1 MTIDTNP
8 LIGNYE
14 TLDLKNVARRQNV
27 RSGWPKEKDS
37 NGMGLVDNKVAF
49 ISGVARGQGR
59 SHAVRLAEE
68 GADIIGF
75 DICANDDAVE
85 YPLATQDDLDETTK
99 LIEKFG
105 RRALLSVADVRDHEA
120 VKRLVDEGVVEL
132 GRLDIVLANAGVM
145 AITGEQ
151 RLQREAFLAGIDIM
165 LTGVFNTVMPAIPHL
180 RAGGRGGS
188 IVITS
193 STAGLVGG
201 LGDGSPGVLGY
212 TASKHAV
219 VGLMRAWA
227 NVLAPEN
234 IRVNTVHPTGVNSP
248 MIANEAFGRYVQEF
262 PTIAQNLQN
271 PLPVPNG
278 LLEPQDVTDS
288 IMHLISD
295 AGRYI
300 TGTTYVMDAGFTN
313 KR

>member
-1 MTIDTNP
+1 
-8 LIGNYE
+8 
-14 TLDLKNVARRQNV
+14 V
-27 RSGWPKEKDS
+27 
-37 NGMGLVDNKVAF
+37 GLAENKVAL

-75 DICANDDAVE
+75 DICANDPDVE
-85 YPLATQDDLDETTK
+85 YPLSSPEDLEETAE
-99 LIEKFG
+99 LIGKFG
-105 RRALLSVADVRDHEA
+105 RKAILKVADVRDYDA
-120 VKRLVDEGVVEL
+120 VKQVIDDGVAEL

-145 AITGEQ
+145 AITGQQ
-151 RLQREAFLAGIDIM
+151 RLRRGAYLAGIDIM
-165 LTGVFNTVMPAIPHL
+165 LNGVFNTVDAAIPHL

-201 LGDGSPGVLGY
+201 LADGTPGVMGY
-212 TASKHAV
+212 VASKHGV

-227 NVLAPEN
+227 NVLAPES

-248 MIANEAFGRYVQEF
+248 MIANEAFARFIQDQ
-262 PTIAQNLQN
+262 PAIAENLQN

-278 LLEPQDVTDS
+278 LLEPEDVTDS
-288 IMHLISD
+288 IMHLVSD
-295 AGRYI
+295 AGRFI
-300 TGTTYVMDAGFTN
+300 TGSTFVMDAGFTN
-313 KR
+313 RR

>member
-1 MTIDTNP
+1 
-8 LIGNYE
+8 
-14 TLDLKNVARRQNV
+14 
-27 RSGWPKEKDS
+27 
-37 NGMGLVDNKVAF
+37 MGLADGKVAF

-75 DICANDDAVE
+75 DVCANDDAVE
-85 YPLATQDDLDETTK
+85 YPLATPDDLQETAD

-105 RRALLSVADVRDHEA
+105 RTALLSVADVRDHDA
-120 VKRLVDEGVVEL
+120 VKQVVDNGVAEL

-145 AITGEQ
+145 AITGEH
-151 RLQREAFLAGIDIM
+151 RLRRDAYLAGIDIM
-165 LTGVFNTVMPAIPHL
+165 LNGVFNTVETAIPHL
-180 RAGGRGGS
+180 KSGGRGGS

-201 LGDGSPGVLGY
+201 LADGSPGVLGY
-212 TASKHAV
+212 IASKHGV

-234 IRVNTVHPTGVNSP
+234 IRVNTIHPTGVNSP
-248 MIANEAFGRYVQEF
+248 MIANEAFGRFVQEY
-262 PTIAQNLQN
+262 PTIAENLQN

-278 LLEPQDVTDS
+278 LLEPEDVTDS
-288 IMHLISD
+288 IMHLVSD

-300 TGTTYVMDAGFTN
+300 TGTTFVVDAGFTN
-313 KR
+313 RR

>member
-1 MTIDTNP
+1 
-8 LIGNYE
+8 
-14 TLDLKNVARRQNV
+14 
-27 RSGWPKEKDS
+27 
-37 NGMGLVDNKVAF
+37 MGLADNKVAF

-85 YPLATQDDLDETTK
+85 YPLATREDLDETAA

-105 RRALLSVADVRDHEA
+105 RKAILRVADVRDYDA
-120 VKRLVDEGVVEL
+120 VKQVVDDGVAEL

-145 AITGEQ
+145 AITGQE
-151 RLQREAFLAGIDIM
+151 RLRREAYLAGIDIM
-165 LTGVFNTVMPAIPHL
+165 LNGVFNTVDVAIPHL

-201 LGDGSPGVLGY
+201 LADGTPGVMGY
-212 TASKHAV
+212 IASKHGV
-219 VGLMRAWA
+219 IGLMRAWA
-227 NVLAPEN
+227 NVLASEN
-234 IRVNTVHPTGVNSP
+234 IRVNTIHPTGVNSP
-248 MIANEAFGRYVQEF
+248 MIANEAFARFVQEQ
-262 PTIAQNLQN
+262 PTIAENLQN

-278 LLEPQDVTDS
+278 LLEPEDVTNS
-288 IMHLISD
+288 IMHLVSD
-295 AGRYI
+295 SGRFI
-300 TGTTYVMDAGFTN
+300 TGSTFMVDAGFTN
-313 KR
+313 RR

>member
-1 MTIDTNP
+1 
-8 LIGNYE
+8 
-14 TLDLKNVARRQNV
+14 
-27 RSGWPKEKDS
+27 
-37 NGMGLVDNKVAF
+37 MGLADNKVAF

-85 YPLATQDDLDETTK
+85 YPLATREDLDETAD

-105 RRALLSVADVRDHEA
+105 RKAILRVADVRDYDA
-120 VKRLVDEGVVEL
+120 VKQVVDDGVAEL

-145 AITGEQ
+145 AITGQE
-151 RLQREAFLAGIDIM
+151 RLRREAYFAGIDIM
-165 LTGVFNTVMPAIPHL
+165 LNGVFNTVDVAIPHL

-201 LGDGSPGVLGY
+201 LADGTPGVMGY
-212 TASKHAV
+212 IASKHGV
-219 VGLMRAWA
+219 IGLMRAWA

-234 IRVNTVHPTGVNSP
+234 IRVNTIHPTGVNSP
-248 MIANEAFGRYVQEF
+248 MIANEAFARFVQEQ
-262 PTIAQNLQN
+262 PTIAENLQN

-278 LLEPQDVTDS
+278 LLEPEDVTNS
-288 IMHLISD
+288 IMHLVSD
-295 AGRYI
+295 SGRFI
-300 TGTTYVMDAGFTN
+300 TGSTFMVDAGFTN
-313 KR
+313 RR

>member
-1 MTIDTNP
+1 M
-8 LIGNYE
+8 G
-14 TLDLKNVARRQNV
+14 VA
-27 RSGWPKEKDS
+27 
-37 NGMGLVDNKVAF
+37 DNKVAF
-49 ISGVARGQGR
+49 ISGIARGQGR

-85 YPLATQDDLDETTK
+85 YPLATPEDLDETAG

-105 RRALLSVADVRDHEA
+105 RKAILEVADVRDYDA
-120 VKRLVDEGVVEL
+120 VKRVVDNGVAEL

-145 AITGEQ
+145 AITGQQ
-151 RLQREAFLAGIDIM
+151 RLRREAYLAGIDIM
-165 LTGVFNTVMPAIPHL
+165 LNGVFNTVDASIPHL

-201 LGDGSPGVLGY
+201 MADGTPGVMGY
-212 TASKHAV
+212 IASKHGV
-219 VGLMRAWA
+219 IGLMRAWA

-234 IRVNTVHPTGVNSP
+234 IRVNTIHPTGVNSP
-248 MIANEAFGRYVQEF
+248 MIANEAFGRFVQEY
-262 PTIAQNLQN
+262 PTIAENLQN

-278 LLEPQDVTDS
+278 LLEPEDVTDS
-288 IMHLISD
+288 IMHLVSD

-300 TGTTYVMDAGFTN
+300 TGSTFVVDAGFTN
-313 KR
+313 RR

>member
-1 MTIDTNP
+1 
-8 LIGNYE
+8 
-14 TLDLKNVARRQNV
+14 
-27 RSGWPKEKDS
+27 
-37 NGMGLVDNKVAF
+37 MGLADNKVAF

-85 YPLATQDDLDETTK
+85 YPLATPEDLDETAE

-105 RRALLSVADVRDHEA
+105 RKAILRVADVRDYDA
-120 VKRLVDEGVVEL
+120 VKQVVDDGVAEL

-145 AITGEQ
+145 AITGQE
-151 RLQREAFLAGIDIM
+151 RLRREAYLAGIDIM
-165 LTGVFNTVMPAIPHL
+165 LNGVFNTVDVAIPHL

-201 LGDGSPGVLGY
+201 LADGTPGVMGY
-212 TASKHAV
+212 IASKHGV
-219 VGLMRAWA
+219 IGLMRAWA

-234 IRVNTVHPTGVNSP
+234 IRVNTIHPTGVNSP
-248 MIANEAFGRYVQEF
+248 MIANEAFARFVQEQ
-262 PTIAQNLQN
+262 PTIAENLQN

-278 LLEPQDVTDS
+278 LLEPEDVTNS
-288 IMHLISD
+288 IMHLVSD

-300 TGTTYVMDAGFTN
+300 TGSTFMVDAGFTN
-313 KR
+313 RR

>member
-1 MTIDTNP
+1 
-8 LIGNYE
+8 
-14 TLDLKNVARRQNV
+14 
-27 RSGWPKEKDS
+27 
-37 NGMGLVDNKVAF
+37 MGLADGKVAF

-75 DICANDDAVE
+75 DVCANDEAVE
-85 YPLATQDDLDETTK
+85 YPLATPDDLQETAD

-105 RRALLSVADVRDHEA
+105 RTALLSVADVRDHEA
-120 VKRLVDEGVVEL
+120 VKQVVDDGVAEL

-145 AITGEQ
+145 AITGQE
-151 RLQREAFLAGIDIM
+151 RLRRDAYLAGIDIM
-165 LTGVFNTVMPAIPHL
+165 LNGVFNTVEAAIPHL
-180 RAGGRGGS
+180 KSGGRGGS

-201 LGDGSPGVLGY
+201 LADGSPGVLGY
-212 TASKHAV
+212 IASKHGV

-234 IRVNTVHPTGVNSP
+234 IRVNTIHPTGVNSP
-248 MIANEAFGRYVQEF
+248 MIANEAFGRFVQEY
-262 PTIAQNLQN
+262 PTIAENLQN

-278 LLEPQDVTDS
+278 LLEPEDVTDS
-288 IMHLISD
+288 IMHLVSD

-300 TGTTYVMDAGFTN
+300 TGTTFVVDAGFTN
-313 KR
+313 RR

>member
-1 MTIDTNP
+1 
-8 LIGNYE
+8 
-14 TLDLKNVARRQNV
+14 
-27 RSGWPKEKDS
+27 
-37 NGMGLVDNKVAF
+37 MGLVDNKVAF

-75 DICANDDAVE
+75 DICADDAAVE
-85 YPLATQDDLDETTK
+85 YPLATREDLDETAR

-105 RRALLSVADVRDHEA
+105 RKALLSVADVRDHEEIT
-120 VKRLVDEGVVEL
+120 RIVDDGVAEL

-145 AITGEQ
+145 AITGPQ
-151 RLQREAFLAGIDIM
+151 RLRRDAFLAGVDIM
-165 LTGVFNTVMPAIPHL
+165 LVGVFNTVEPAIPHL

-212 TASKHAV
+212 TASKHGV

-234 IRVNTVHPTGVNSP
+234 IRVNTIHPTGVNSP

-288 IMHLISD
+288 IMHLVSD
-295 AGRYI
+295 SGRYI
-300 TGTTYVMDAGFTN
+300 TGSTFVMDAGFTN
-313 KR
+313 NK

>member
-1 MTIDTNP
+1 
-8 LIGNYE
+8 
-14 TLDLKNVARRQNV
+14 
-27 RSGWPKEKDS
+27 
-37 NGMGLVDNKVAF
+37 MGLADNKVAF

-85 YPLATQDDLDETTK
+85 YPLATPEDLDETAE

-105 RRALLSVADVRDHEA
+105 RKAILRVVDVRDYDA
-120 VKRLVDEGVVEL
+120 VKQVVDDGVAEL

-145 AITGEQ
+145 AITGQE
-151 RLQREAFLAGIDIM
+151 RLRREAYLAGIDIM
-165 LTGVFNTVMPAIPHL
+165 LNGVFNTVDAAIPHL
-180 RAGGRGGS
+180 KVGGRGGS

-201 LGDGSPGVLGY
+201 LADGTPGVMGY
-212 TASKHAV
+212 IASKHGV
-219 VGLMRAWA
+219 IGLMRAWA

-234 IRVNTVHPTGVNSP
+234 IRVNTIHPTGVNSP
-248 MIANEAFGRYVQEF
+248 MIANEAFARFVQEQ
-262 PTIAQNLQN
+262 PAIAENLQN

-278 LLEPQDVTDS
+278 LLEPEDVTNS
-288 IMHLISD
+288 IMHLVSD
-295 AGRYI
+295 SGRYI
-300 TGTTYVMDAGFTN
+300 TGSTFMVDAGFTN
-313 KR
+313 RR